1 MRITRATDALRACAD
16 TDDSDGPSDQEGEI
30 IMKVVKTWTKKAI
43 GEELGLQLST
53 IQTYLRSLYRKVGVS
68 KKEALVW

>member
-1 MRITRATDALRACAD
+1 MRITRATDAPRACAD